1 MAGLTNTARA
11 AIRSDAAYLRH
22 ILGQLQHG
30 GGDDLAYR
38 SIRRQTHEQAAL
50 LGSTV
55 SDINSEP
62 HKYAAQQ
69 ENAFR
74 LLNLN
79 YSLIGYISALGA
91 YRSQIENREHDPFLA
106 RYYPLGENVAD
117 LLEQLEQLPP
127 DAFAARLQ
135 HIRTALDQLRP
146 REDDP
151 DLQHSILWQQLLMIT
166 RTLEPCYQ
174 ALAQA

>member
-1 MAGLTNTARA
+1 MPPSVATPPTCATSSANYNTAA
-11 AIRSDAAYLRH
+11 ATTSPTAAS
-22 ILGQLQHG
+22 
-30 GGDDLAYR
+30 AA
-38 SIRRQTHEQAAL
+38 RRTNRRRCSAAPSPT
-50 LGSTV
+50 ST
-55 SDINSEP
+55 
-62 HKYAAQQ
+62 AAQQ

-106 RYYPLGENVAD
+106 RYYPLGASVAD

-174 ALAQA
+174 ALAPA